1 MPAHHQGPATLSA
14 ERGIMLIELLF
25 GMVLLSIGVLAAAQM
40 FPAGT
45 RAQVRD
51 RMLTTGTYYAQDK
64 LEELRSLDSEDAAL
78 SVGRHP
84 AGTDTEALGDSGDWQ
99 RYYQVTQ
106 MAAPMDNLKE
116 IRVIVRWSTRP
127 TRTDSVS
134 AATYVR
140 L

>member
-1 MPAHHQGPATLSA
+1 MPAHRQGPPSPRA
-14 ERGIMLIELLF
+14 ERGIMMIELLF
-25 GMVLLSIGVLAAAQM
+25 GMVLLSIGVLAAAEM
-40 FPAGT
+40 FPAGS

-51 RMLTTGTYYAQDK
+51 RMLFTGNYYAQDK
-64 LEELRSLDSEDAAL
+64 LEELRGLDSEDPAL
-78 SVGRHP
+78 SPGRHP
-84 AGTDTEALGDSGDWQ
+84 AGTATEALGESGAWE
-99 RYYQVTQ
+99 RYYQVAQ

-116 IRVIVRWSTRP
+116 IKVTVRWSTRP